1 MCILLMHHWT
11 LERVNMNDVIVLVYG
26 FIITL
31 GLCCMIVGSLL
42 GLFYHVT
49 KIKMKELKERIDL

>member
-1 MCILLMHHWT
+1 
-11 LERVNMNDVIVLVYG
+11 MNDVIVLVYG

-31 GLCCMIVGSLL
+31 GLCCMIVGPLL